1 MFCLFLSFVEKR
13 WGNTKMMFMDRVNN
27 SEKLVEQILENIR
40 VMGENAE
47 EMRIW
52 KNLPLAKESLELI
65 KQVGDDEG
73 PLGRA
78 MACPMVV
85 EKLSE
90 YDAPRFTLS
99 LLRYEMEQLQI
110 SEEQSEELTVGEVAE
125 HFADLERF
133 VDIEHVSHE
142 DYMRQSR
149 RHLDF
154 DEVERTPIWEE
165 INYDVEKEIDGELGD
180 EPRGMGFCFGYWSAK
195 RGALARRGI
204 EWLDPHQMNPG
215 VMFD

>member
-1 MFCLFLSFVEKR
+1 MGK
-13 WGNTKMMFMDRVNN
+13 DNN
-27 SEKLVEQILENIR
+27 SEPLVERILANVK

-52 KNLPLAKESLELI
+52 KNLPLAKDTFELI

-78 MACPMVV
+78 MGCEMVV

-90 YDAPRFTLS
+90 YDAPRFALQM
-99 LLRYEMEQLQI
+99 LRYELEQLEM
-110 SEEQSEELTVGEVAE
+110 SEEKSEDLTEEEVQKHIE
-125 HFADLERF
+125 ELERF
-133 VDIEHVSHE
+133 IDIEHVSYAE
-142 DYMRQSR
+142 YMKHSS

-154 DEVERTPIWEE
+154 DEIERMPLWEK
-165 INYDVEKEIDGELGD
+165 INYQVEAETDKLLGD

-195 RGALARRGI
+195 RGVLAKHGI
-204 EWLDPHQMNPG
+204 EWRDPHQMNPR

>member
-1 MFCLFLSFVEKR
+1 ME
-13 WGNTKMMFMDRVNN
+13 NN
-27 SEKLVEQILENIR
+27 SEKLVEQILANVD
-40 VMGENAE
+40 VMRKNAE

-52 KNLPLAKESLELI
+52 KNLPLAKETFELI

-78 MACPMVV
+78 MGCEMVV

-90 YDAPRFTLS
+90 YDAPRFTLEM
-99 LLRYEMEQLQI
+99 LRYELKQLQM
-110 SEEQSEELTVGEVAE
+110 SEEQSEDLTEEEVQKHIE
-125 HFADLERF
+125 ELERF
-133 VDIEHVSHE
+133 IDIEHVSYAE
-142 DYMRQSR
+142 YMKHSS

-154 DEVERTPIWEE
+154 DEIERTPLWEK
-165 INYDVEKEIDGELGD
+165 INYQVEAETDKLLGD

-195 RGALARRGI
+195 RGVLAKHGI
-204 EWLDPHQMNPG
+204 EWRDPHQMNPR